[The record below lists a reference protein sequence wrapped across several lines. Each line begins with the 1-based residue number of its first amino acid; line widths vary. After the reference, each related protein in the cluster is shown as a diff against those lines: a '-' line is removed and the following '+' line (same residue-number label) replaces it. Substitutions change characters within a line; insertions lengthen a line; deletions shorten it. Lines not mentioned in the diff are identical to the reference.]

1 MVDSTVLNII
11 LATLGSLIPI
21 FLAWA
26 GDISVKRST
35 EQISEEIDILE
46 RLSPDS
52 EVSRLL
58 SEGIEFSIRNYL
70 IQAARKSAGQTVIRF
85 YVPIAALV
93 IINISVFMLTGP
105 EMSLVNWAIF
115 AISCA
120 ISFYFAI
127 QVLSSLRGLVS
138 AEVMAARLNWRL
150 RRYEQRISNLENRLQ
165 KTKGVVNEQSDFV
178 KRYDAADANRKN
190 LLLHNYA
197 ISMLIHG
204 ARPGDVRKFG
214 KSFSDADASF
224 VVNNAISNFKSWQV
238 RNEPPPWN
246 PQSE

>member
-11 LATLGSLIPI
+11 LATLGLLIPI
-21 FLAWA
+21 FLAWT
-26 GDISVKRST
+26 GDISVRRST

-58 SEGIEFSIRNYL
+58 SDGIEFSIRNHL
-70 IQAARKSAGQTVIRF
+70 IQVARKSAGRTVVRF
-85 YVPIAALV
+85 YAPIATLV
-93 IINISVFMLTGP
+93 IINTSVFMLTGP
-105 EMSLVNWAIF
+105 EMSWVNWAF
-115 AISCA
+115 FSISCA

-150 RRYEQRISNLENRLQ
+150 RRNEQRISNLEDRLQ
-165 KTKGVVNEQSDFV
+165 KTKGFAIEHSDFR
-178 KRYDAADANRKN
+178 KRYDAADANQKN
-190 LLLHNYA
+190 LLLHQYA

-204 ARPGDVRKFG
+204 ARPGDVRKFA

-224 VVNNAISNFKSWQV
+224 VVDLSLIHIS
-238 RNEPPPWN
+238 EPTRR
-246 PQSE
+246 S